1 MATTEISK
9 ATIVENIWKNFF
21 DRVKDQVTSVSITG
35 LVTVTVQNYV
45 SSFPDKLIDSKSD
58 YPILVVETPSLGVES
73 FTIGKDKV
81 EGTISL
87 SIYTNQGE
95 SADKFLSKIIDSIE
109 TYKHSLREAGLSLVK
124 LDSTDTDMVK
134 RDAIKVH
141 MRQATFSFKFHY
153 TKTGAY

>member
-1 MATTEISK
+1 MTSVEKSTA
-9 ATIVENIWKNFF
+9 VENIWKEFF
-21 DRVKDQVTSVSITG
+21 DRVKSQVTTVEITG
-35 LVTVTVQNYV
+35 SNTITVQNYV
-45 SSFPDKLIDSKSD
+45 SSFPDQLIDSKTD
-58 YPILVVETPSLGVES
+58 YPILVVETPSLVGDS
-73 FTIGKDKV
+73 FTMTKDKI

-109 TYKHSLREAGLSLVK
+109 TYKYDLRGAGLSQVK
-124 LDSTDTDMVK
+124 LDSTDSDMVT

-141 MRQATFSFKFHY
+141 MRQSSFKFKFHY